1 MQIEQISKEKGR
13 KDRKD
18 LGRLLT
24 STLRLLFNG
33 LGLRLNFRLSFVS
46 SSRRSR
52 LSSLS
57 GSWLAACF
65 GILLLWS
72 SRFARTAS
80 FSSGFLWLF
89 LLRFVIRFFSVVG
102 SRFFFFFLGGFLAAR
117 SSLGLFGGW
126 LLLFVFVFVL
136 GLWFGGL
143 SAATFLG
150 FRSFPLFLSGV
161 VLL

>member
-65 GILLLWS
+65 GILLL
-72 SRFARTAS
+72 
-80 FSSGFLWLF
+80 
-89 LLRFVIRFFSVVG
+89 
-102 SRFFFFFLGGFLAAR
+102 
-117 SSLGLFGGW
+117 
-126 LLLFVFVFVL
+126 
-136 GLWFGGL
+136 
-143 SAATFLG
+143 
-150 FRSFPLFLSGV
+150 
-161 VLL
+161 

>member
-1 MQIEQISKEKGR
+1 MQIEQISKEKER

-46 SSRRSR
+46 SSRRSG
-52 LSSLS
+52 LSSLF
-57 GSWLAACF
+57 GSWLAVCF

-102 SRFFFFFLGGFLAAR
+102 SRFFFFLGGFLAAR

-126 LLLFVFVFVL
+126 LLLLVFVFVL